1 MFEKYVNN
9 VVKTVKFVIK
19 MRVTDSHFTYFASAN
34 QLPGFSIS
42 ETFLCYSS
50 KYSLLKSGI

>member
-34 QLPGFSIS
+34 QLPGFSIGPILGANRL
-42 ETFLCYSS
+42 EELV
-50 KYSLLKSGI
+50 